1 MEPLLRTDRLA
12 VGYGSHA
19 LLKDLALDLQGGELT
34 ALVGVNGIGK
44 STLLKTLA
52 GLLEPLAGSVI
63 VNGSDL
69 RQLTSH
75 ERARQV
81 SVVLTGRPQAGML
94 DVETLVSLGR
104 QPWTGR
110 WGSLSSKDHEQVDL
124 ALKRTGAEHLR
135 NKSLATCS
143 DGECQKVLIARAL
156 AQATPILL
164 LDEPTAFLDLPNRAS
179 IVRTLRAIAHEERK
193 AVLFSTHDLQLALDL
208 CDGIVLMR
216 REAPL
221 WQGSPKEALDSGELA
236 RAFSGTGIHF
246 DASAGTH
253 RFVP

>member
-52 GLLEPLAGSVI
+52 GLLEPLAGSVN

-81 SVVLTGRPQAGML
+81 SIVLTGRPQAGML
-94 DVETLVSLGR
+94 DVETLVSLVLQNR
-104 QPWTGR
+104 TGR
-110 WGSLSSKDHEQVDL
+110 
-124 ALKRTGAEHLR
+124 
-135 NKSLATCS
+135 
-143 DGECQKVLIARAL
+143 
-156 AQATPILL
+156 
-164 LDEPTAFLDLPNRAS
+164 
-179 IVRTLRAIAHEERK
+179 
-193 AVLFSTHDLQLALDL
+193 
-208 CDGIVLMR
+208 
-216 REAPL
+216 
-221 WQGSPKEALDSGELA
+221 
-236 RAFSGTGIHF
+236 
-246 DASAGTH
+246 
-253 RFVP
+253 